1 MSDTNQGGTSRRPHL
16 ITAVPTPF
24 RTDGSLD
31 LDGTRALFADIASR
45 PVDGAFVA
53 GTTGEFTALERDE
66 RLAVLKAGLDAFG
79 PDRAYQHVGAATAH
93 QAVDL
98 ARAAVDLGSRKL
110 AAVTPYYF
118 PAPEAEV
125 IDYFARL
132 VKATPEAEVYA
143 YLFEARTTTR
153 CAPAILPRLFEVG
166 VAGVKL
172 SGYDDATVASYVE
185 HAPDAMRVFSGND
198 VSFASLMAAGGD
210 GVVSGVSSVFP
221 APFLQ
226 LRDAI
231 AAGDEARAT
240 ELAGIVRG
248 LVAVVH
254 AGEIRYLKAG
264 VEARGLPG
272 GPVRAAVAPLPDD
285 DRAAIDQAVGRWA
298 L

>member
-1 MSDTNQGGTSRRPHL
+1 MSVTTSGRAARRPQL

-24 RTDGSLD
+24 LEDGSLD
-31 LDGTRALFADIASR
+31 LDGTRTLFADIASR
-45 PVDGAFVA
+45 PIDGVFVA

-66 RLAVLKAGLDAFG
+66 RLAVLQAGLDAFG

-118 PAPEAEV
+118 PAPDDEV
-125 IDYFARL
+125 VDYFARI
-132 VKATPEAEVYA
+132 VKATPEAEVFA
-143 YLFEARTTTR
+143 YLFEARTTTK
-153 CAPAILPRLFEVG
+153 CAPSILPRLHDVG
-166 VAGVKL
+166 VVGVKL
-172 SGYDDATVASYVE
+172 SGYDDATVSSFVE
-185 HAPDAMRVFSGND
+185 HAPDAMTVFSGND
-198 VSFASLMAAGGD
+198 VSFPSLMAAGGD
-210 GVVSGVSSVFP
+210 GIVSGVSSVFP
-221 APFLQ
+221 APFLK

-231 AAGDEARAT
+231 AAGQDEEASA
-240 ELAGIVRG
+240 LAAAAAD

-264 VEARGLPG
+264 LEARGMPA
-272 GPVRAAVAPLPDD
+272 GPARAAVASLPDA
-285 DRAAIDQAVGRWA
+285 DREAIRKAVARWA